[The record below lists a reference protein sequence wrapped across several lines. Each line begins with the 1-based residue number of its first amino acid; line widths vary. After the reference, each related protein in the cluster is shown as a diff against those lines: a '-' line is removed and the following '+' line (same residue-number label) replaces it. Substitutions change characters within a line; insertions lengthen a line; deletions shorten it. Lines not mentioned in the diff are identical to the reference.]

1 MKNLIKSIMTV
12 GGYTLLYR
20 VTSQLRDILQAKLLG
35 ASFLSDVFALVFHLA
50 NIMRKVFAEGAFNAA
65 FLPKFVEILKNRGRD
80 SAVLFSSQIFTILFA
95 GVAIFTAFS
104 IYYLPEFMHVY
115 ASRFVGT
122 EKFVHVV
129 ALGRICFF
137 YISASF
143 IFALFSGILNGINKF
158 AIPTASQLILNIFLI
173 LALVIGA
180 YFDDESI
187 VYGMCYATSL
197 AGLAQVI
204 VLWINAKYHKI
215 TISFKFKVFNKDT
228 KDVFKKIIP
237 GAIGCGVWPINTL
250 LDMVIAATIGTG
262 ATSYLYYTDHI
273 SQFILSV
280 LGIALTI
287 GVLPYVAT
295 SVKSGDFKMANSQ
308 LNTSTLFGMVFA
320 LPLSAVFMAIPE
332 TITSVMYECGRFTAL
347 DVKAAAPALAAFS
360 FGIPA
365 YILTKI
371 FSTAFFAQG
380 FTKIPS
386 LIGIGSIFVNLVCIY
401 LLIPHYAHTGIAIA
415 TTIAAWFNAFGLYVF
430 MVRDGKFSILKSIK
444 VKLLKMTII
453 SVLVAVMAFF
463 MDDFMSVLYSSKLAK
478 GALLLVN
485 LSVSGVVVFYI
496 GKLLNAIKE

>member
-1 MKNLIKSIMTV
+1 MRNLIKSIVTV

-20 VTSQLRDILQAKLLG
+20 ITSVFRDVLQAKFLG

-50 NIMRKVFAEGAFNAA
+50 NIMRKVFAEGAFNAS

-80 SAVLFSSQIFTILFA
+80 AAVLFSSQIFTILFA
-95 GVAIFTAFS
+95 GVLIFTAYTL
-104 IYYLPEFMHVY
+104 YYFPEFMMFY
-115 ASRFVGT
+115 APRFVGT

-137 YISASF
+137 YVSASF

-173 LALVIGA
+173 LALIIGA
-180 YFDDESI
+180 YFDDETI

-197 AGLAQVI
+197 AGLAQVLI
-204 VLWINAKYHKI
+204 LWINAKYHGIK
-215 TISFKFKVFNKDT
+215 ISFKYHVFTPDT
-228 KDVFKKIIP
+228 KEVFKKMIP

-295 SVKSGDFKMANSQ
+295 SAKSGDFKLANSQ
-308 LNTSTLFGMVFA
+308 LNASTIFGMGFA
-320 LPLSAVFMAIPE
+320 LPLSAIFMAIPE
-332 TITSVMYECGRFTAL
+332 TITSVMYECGKFDAA
-347 DVKAAAPALAAFS
+347 DVHASAPALAAFS

-386 LIGIGSIFVNLVCIY
+386 IIGVFSIVVNLSFIY
-401 LLIPHYAHTGIAIA
+401 ILIPYYAHTGIAMA
-415 TTIAAWFNAFGLYVF
+415 TTIAAWFNAFALYVF
-430 MVRDGKFSILKSIK
+430 MVKDGKFSITKSIK
-444 VKLLKMTII
+444 IKILKLTLISIIVALISYFLDLCCVEFYTSKFLKGTI
-453 SVLVAVMAFF
+453 
-463 MDDFMSVLYSSKLAK
+463 
-478 GALLLVN
+478 LLLN
-485 LSVSGVVVFYI
+485 LSFCGAFTYFV
-496 GKLLNAIKE
+496 GKFAKSIE